1 MACQSDTN
9 TNTDT
14 DTEVGTEVGNE
25 TSKGSVDP
33 VGTAEPVLAFD
44 ESYIVGLADD
54 RRSVLVTHY
63 NDARGQGF
71 VDAIWFRID
80 KDTQIVTSNEIPKES
95 SLDVADLQLGQRVR
109 VWHRG
114 EIAESYPAQG
124 QATKIEVLPPIDEAL
139 TKANGLQT
147 VIAMAQRSNPNDVSA
162 WAIRSIR
169 FDQEYELWNVELVNA
184 QNLESPYT
192 GQIDAKSGSFIV
204 AENEAFRIFAP
215 EKNSVVD
222 SAFTVRGSARVF
234 EATLQWRLEDG
245 HNVLAEGFATAQDG
259 APAWGLFEF
268 TVEFEQ
274 ATSPVLILALYE
286 SSPEDGQPIH
296 QLLLPLKVSKF
307 GD

>member
-1 MACQSDTN
+1 
-9 TNTDT
+9 
-14 DTEVGTEVGNE
+14 
-25 TSKGSVDP
+25 VDP
-33 VGTAEPVLAFD
+33 VETAEPVLAFD
-44 ESYIVGLADD
+44 ESYIVSLADD
-54 RRSVLVTHY
+54 RESVLVTHY
-63 NDARGQGF
+63 NDARGEGF

-80 KDTQIVTSNEIPKES
+80 KNTQIVTNNDNL
-95 SLDVADLQLGQRVR
+95 LDVADLKPGQRVH

-124 QATKIEVLPPIDEAL
+124 QAMKIKVLLPIDEAL

-147 VIAMAQRSNPNDVSA
+147 VIAMAQGSNPNDVSA

-169 FDQEYELWNVELVNA
+169 FDPKYELWNVELVNA
-184 QNLESPYT
+184 QNLESPFT

-204 AENEAFRIFAP
+204 AENEEFRIFAP

-222 SAFTVRGSARVF
+222 SAFTVRGAARVF

-286 SSPEDGQPIH
+286 SSPKDGQPIH
-296 QLLLPLKVSKF
+296 QLLLPLKVNQF